1 MGRMLDALRRT
12 DGVPNETEQTRS
24 TMPALVPI
32 ADAEPML
39 VAPDEIPFIEVGPCK
54 SMEASPSVLA
64 CSPPA
69 NLPHLSIAPPPDERA
84 EPLPNHSA
92 PRGVQ
97 FRPLSPRTLARSS
110 FAAELVAFHAPEQLA
125 ARQFRDVLDALST
138 ASAISHRGSVLLF
151 TSVLPSCGATTTL
164 LNLAITA
171 ARRDRQRTVVVDAHF
186 RRPAVADRLGLPA
199 APGLR
204 EVMAGTIALDEA
216 IQTTEQENL
225 LALTA
230 GIRESGGV
238 RFVAESLR
246 SLLRQLRQRYPLV
259 FVDGPRWDSKPDVM
273 TLAAAC
279 DSVLL
284 VVPENEADTPQT
296 DALLRLIPQQG
307 ARLAGCI
314 LVAEPSPSR

>member
-12 DGVPNETEQTRS
+12 DGVLSEAEQPRS
-24 TMPALVPI
+24 SMPALVPI
-32 ADAEPML
+32 TDAEPML

-64 CSPPA
+64 CSPPPSP
-69 NLPHLSIAPPPDERA
+69 PHLSLAPSPQEHDEPSPKMA
-84 EPLPNHSA
+84 S

-97 FRPLSPRTLARSS
+97 FRPLSPRSSTRSS

-125 ARQFRDVLDALST
+125 ARQFREVLDALLA
-138 ASAISHRGSVLLF
+138 ASAMPDRGSALLF
-151 TSVLPSCGATTTL
+151 TSVLPSCGTTTTL

-171 ARRDRQRTVVVDAHF
+171 ARRDRGRAIVVDAHF

-216 IQTTEQENL
+216 IQTTELQNL
-225 LALTA
+225 SALTA

-284 VVPENEADTPQT
+284 VVPEGEADTPQT

-314 LVAEPSPSR
+314 LVAEASLSR